1 MIDFPSSP
9 TNGQSTILAGNTYTF
24 NTAKAQWQ
32 VTTPAASGLPT
43 QTGNS
48 GKLLTTNGTAASWS
62 NTINSLISPTLFI
75 NRTGSSISGIS
86 WYSSSFTAWSQYM
99 APASALNVGPT
110 GNITAPSGA
119 FVTSWALRSFIE
131 NVAGYGWTFES
142 GSTTGQPTVVAE
154 MKASDGT
161 FHTYG
166 ALYANSSITAM
177 YSDRRLKT
185 DIKVIE
191 NALDKVDSLLGMTFV
206 QNDLAETFGY
216 KDPSRQVGVF
226 AQEVQVVL
234 PEAVKIAPFDMD
246 ADGNSKSGENYLT
259 VQYEKLVPLLIEAIK
274 ELRLEVKQLKG
285 A

>member
-24 NTAKAQWQ
+24 NTTKAQWQ
-32 VTTPAASGLPT
+32 VTTPPSPILYVNKSG
-43 QTGNS
+43 N
-48 GKLLTTNGTAASWS
+48 
-62 NTINSLISPTLFI
+62 NT
-75 NRTGSSISGIS
+75 SGIS
-86 WYSSSFTAWSQYM
+86 WYSTSFTAWSQYM
-99 APASALNVGPT
+99 ANPGTTSNGPT

-154 MKASDGT
+154 MRGSDGT

-166 ALYANSSITAM
+166 AIYANSSITAM

-185 DIKVIE
+185 NVKAIE
-191 NALDKVDSLLGMTFV
+191 NALDKVDKLSGMTFV

-216 KDPSRQVGVF
+216 KDLSRQVGVF
-226 AQEVQVVL
+226 AQDVQSVL

-285 A
+285 I